1 MATKVNLVER
11 PSWTPETQKESQPED
26 QERDTAGRFSASNVR
41 KSVKHQFVY
50 WLALPESL
58 RQPKTQRDFSRQ
70 SGVSELTLWRWKN
83 ERVVV
88 AEVEK
93 LVNQYARSHF
103 ADVIYALVTAA
114 EAGDIAAVKL
124 YLQFVLGWREGEASD
139 TCLERLWLETR
150 SRVRPEP

>member
-58 RQPKTQRDFSRQ
+58 RQPKT
-70 SGVSELTLWRWKN
+70 